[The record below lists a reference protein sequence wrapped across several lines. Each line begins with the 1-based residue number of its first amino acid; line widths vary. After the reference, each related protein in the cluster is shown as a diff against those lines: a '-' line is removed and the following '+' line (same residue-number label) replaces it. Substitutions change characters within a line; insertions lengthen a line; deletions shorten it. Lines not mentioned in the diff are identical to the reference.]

1 VYRLAFVHAPE
12 AAGSSL
18 RQQPLSADPSAMRF
32 EGIKTDPESGPDVIP
47 ALFFFLLRLRVL

>member
-1 VYRLAFVHAPE
+1 VYRLAFVHAPK

-47 ALFFFLLRLRVL
+47 ALFFIRS